1 MSKINE
7 AYQNCYG
14 ERGDRSPG
22 NRGNVTL
29 IHPMSYKLKLLTDVV
44 LQCLVEKYVITF

>member
-14 ERGDRSPG
+14 EREDRSPG
-22 NRGNVTL
+22 NRDNVTL